1 MFKVDLKI
9 ITIAF
14 IFSIFQVKTL
24 FAQNFS
30 LNLTSIPLNFNY
42 TAYTDFTT
50 SRTIVNA
57 FTLNIV
63 NDKGRKDGDY
73 NVFCRIVPNTGGTPT
88 ALFSVKVNSANF
100 STINPSFYLAKK
112 IGLNDVLVANVTG
125 RKKQTDLI
133 YYDLILDPLPFTFDA
148 TLYNYNFVFTVIEI
162 I

>member
-9 ITIAF
+9 VTIAF

-30 LNLTSIPLNFNY
+30 FNLSSISLNFNY

-50 SRTIVNA
+50 SRTIVSA

-63 NDKGRKDGDY
+63 NDRGRKDGDY
-73 NVFCRIVPNTGGTPT
+73 NVFCRIVPNSGSTPT

-100 STINPSFYLAKK
+100 GTIPSTYYLSKK

-125 RKKQTDLI
+125 RKKKTDII

-148 TLYNYNFVFTVIEI
+148 NLYNYNFVFTIVEI

>member
-30 LNLTSIPLNFNY
+30 FNLTSISLNFNY

-50 SRTIVNA
+50 SRTIVRA
-57 FTLNIV
+57 FTLNII
-63 NDKGRKDGDY
+63 NDRGRKDGDY
-73 NVFCRIVPNTGGTPT
+73 NVYCKIVPSIPSAPT
-88 ALFSVKVNSANF
+88 ALFSVKVNGANF
-100 STINPSFYLAKK
+100 LTINPSFYLAKK

-125 RKKQTDLI
+125 RKKKTDII

-148 TLYNYNFVFTVIEI
+148 TLYNYNFVFTVVEI